1 MRSAVLAPLAGRAGS
16 LGVLAVAMG
25 PSDRKF
31 GDDDVELVPIIGRLA
46 GLAIEN
52 IEALQRQRLIANRL
66 RRAGRVAVSVNAAD
80 DIAQIGTAVIDVAG
94 SELGAASGL
103 LYLTAGDD
111 LQLVASSG
119 NDSARFETWRTIP
132 LAASAPAADACRTGA
147 PVMCATAE
155 EIVARYRALAELEH
169 GAEQALLAAPL
180 TLAGRPVGAVHWSF
194 DHPHR
199 FSEDDL
205 SFVELVGEQVVAAIV
220 RTRASKSEAESAA
233 RLTTQGLELSASRS
247 RLAALAAADV
257 IGIVAGHDDR
267 ITEANGMF
275 LEMLGLPHETVATGD
290 VSAVDLTPPEWRDVD
305 AAMVVE
311 MRTSGRLEPYE
322 KEFWHVDGSRVPVLV
337 GGGAL
342 TTDPFLWIMFVVDL
356 RARRS
361 AEAAAQLANERLVE
375 LLEEQRRIADVLQA
389 SLLPTTLPSIEGVEL
404 HAEHWPEASG
414 QRVGGD
420 FYDVFPIPDDRW
432 GVLIGDVCG
441 KGVEAAA
448 VTATARH
455 TARAAAMHLRAPD
468 AVLQWVHEAVLAHPL
483 DTFCTVAFAVIETTP
498 GDGVSIEVCLGGHP
512 AGIVCHADRS
522 VERLGAP
529 GTLLG
534 IVPPALSTTTHRLLP
549 GDVVLFYT
557 DGVTD
562 APGDEAMSEDELS
575 AWLCEYRDLSPEQIG
590 HALRHELARRR
601 PNGLRDDVASVIM
614 RVCGNRN

>member
-1 MRSAVLAPLAGRAGS
+1 MRSAVLAPLAGRTGS

-25 PSDRKF
+25 SSDRKF
-31 GDDDVELVPIIGRLA
+31 GDDDVELVPIIARLA

-80 DIAQIGTAVIDVAG
+80 DIAQIGTALIDVAG

-103 LYLTAGDD
+103 LYLTAGED

-119 NDSARFETWRTIP
+119 DASARFETWRTIP
-132 LAASAPAADACRTGA
+132 LDASAPVADACRTGT
-147 PVMCATAE
+147 PVICETAE
-155 EIVARYRALAELEH
+155 DIVSRYPAQVEH
-169 GAEQALLAAPL
+169 ADDRALLAAPL
-180 TLAGRPVGAVHWSF
+180 MRGGLPFGAVHWSF
-194 DHPHR
+194 DHPER

-220 RTRASKSEAESAA
+220 RTRASKSVAESTE
-233 RLTTQGLELSASRS
+233 RLTTQGLELSASRT
-247 RLAALAAADV
+247 RLAALAASDV
-257 IGIVAGHDDR
+257 IGIIAGRDDR

-275 LEMLGLPHETVATGD
+275 LEMLGLPGETVASGD

-305 AAMVVE
+305 AAMATE
-311 MRTSGRLEPYE
+311 MRKSGRLVPYE
-322 KEFWHVDGSRVPVLV
+322 KEFWHVDGTRVPVLV
-337 GGGAL
+337 GGGSL
-342 TTDPFLWIMFVVDL
+342 STDPFLWIMFVVDL

-361 AEAAAQLANERLVE
+361 AEAAAKLANERLVE

-389 SLLPTTLPSIEGVEL
+389 SLLPTTLPSIDGVEL

-455 TARAAAMHLRAPD
+455 TARAAAMHLRAPARRV
-468 AVLQWVHEAVLAHPL
+468 AVGA
-483 DTFCTVAFAVIETTP
+483 
-498 GDGVSIEVCLGGHP
+498 
-512 AGIVCHADRS
+512 RS
-522 VERLGAP
+522 GPR
-529 GTLLG
+529 
-534 IVPPALSTTTHRLLP
+534 PPARHVLHRGVRRDRDHP
-549 GDVVLFYT
+549 G
-557 DGVTD
+557 
-562 APGDEAMSEDELS
+562 
-575 AWLCEYRDLSPEQIG
+575 
-590 HALRHELARRR
+590 
-601 PNGLRDDVASVIM
+601 
-614 RVCGNRN
+614 